1 MLFYESLKLVDKPC
15 NSYSTKFELFLDF
28 IGLIAAAAAGAAQ
41 VSSLCIARSFLLTS
55 YSLLCPSFSEK

>member
-1 MLFYESLKLVDKPC
+1 MNDFYIFSGVLFSCSLNLVDKPC

-41 VSSLCIARSFLLTS
+41 VRSSR
-55 YSLLCPSFSEK
+55 